1 MLKVCIYVRSEWGRA
16 GPIFYCSAR
25 PGPELATLQQMFPF
39 CRSVAGCAADPAE
52 AHLSS

>member
-1 MLKVCIYVRSEWGRA
+1 MGTGRA
-16 GPIFYCSAR
+16 DILLFGPAPPA

-39 CRSVAGCAADPAE
+39 CRSVAECAADPAE